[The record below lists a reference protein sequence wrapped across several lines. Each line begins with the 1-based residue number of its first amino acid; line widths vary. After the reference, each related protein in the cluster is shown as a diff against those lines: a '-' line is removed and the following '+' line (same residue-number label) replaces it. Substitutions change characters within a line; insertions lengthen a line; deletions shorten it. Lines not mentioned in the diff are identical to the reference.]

1 MIEAIQVLGIFLA
14 KKKPETFGSGLSYQ
28 MEDARAPM
36 KSESR
41 EARAHQVLLVLQRVC

>member
-1 MIEAIQVLGIFLA
+1 MQVYWESFLG

-28 MEDARAPM
+28 MEGVMPPM

-41 EARAHQVLLVLQRVC
+41 EARAHQVLMVLQRVC